1 MRIGFILAGLL
12 FFLNPNILV
21 LDILPDFI
29 GAILILYG
37 LAHSAEIDER
47 IRCTRKT
54 LYTLLWVSL
63 GRFLC
68 TFLAPIIDP
77 KEYTWFL
84 VFAFCFGLGEAYLF
98 CRAMWDLDSGL
109 TYLSIHS
116 NHNDIY
122 KSTGGTAVGMTV
134 VFTAVKTVFSIL
146 PALTYLVT
154 DYGTVTETRTNWTF
168 VMWMLMAINILLV
181 TVYGILWYIRM
192 VKFWKPLKNSAFIS
206 EVEARYEREYLSVRP
221 LTVYRDFHR
230 VALLLVAGLFFAIPL
245 RLDGID
251 YLPDVVAGVLFIY
264 AGRFLRRM
272 YDHAAR
278 STAILAAV
286 YTALALAEW
295 ILVFWFSRSNFGP
308 ALIEQQVVYTDWM
321 GYLVFRYTDKLI
333 VFGVCCALAIGK
345 LVLLLALL
353 LSLRPALKQMIT
365 EHTGSIDEVGNST
378 VKSEEVR
385 KQLRRLLTVVTALSV
400 LAVLFSAFTTV
411 VYFWFPI
418 LPTFDLLVW
427 ALFAALLYYF
437 TDKLKACM
445 DDRYYYE
452 T

>member
-47 IRCTRKT
+47 IRFTRKT
-54 LYTLLWVSL
+54 LYILLWVSV

-77 KEYTWFL
+77 HEYTWFL

-98 CRAMWDLDSGL
+98 CRSIWMLDSGL
-109 TYLSIHS
+109 TYLSLHS

-122 KSTGGTAVGMTV
+122 QNTGGTAVGMTII
-134 VFTAVKTVFSIL
+134 FTIVKTVFSIL

-192 VKFWKPLKNSAFIS
+192 VKFWKPLKKSDFIR
-206 EVEARYEREYLSVRP
+206 EVEARYEKEYRSNRP
-221 LTVYRDFHR
+221 LTVYRDLHR
-230 VALLLVAGLFFAIPL
+230 VSLLLVLGLFFAIPV
-245 RLDGID
+245 RMDGID
-251 YLPDVVAGVLFIY
+251 VLPDVIAGVLFIY
-264 AGRFLRRM
+264 AGRFMRRM
-272 YDHAAR
+272 YDRAAK
-278 STAILAAV
+278 STAILAGI
-286 YTALALAEW
+286 YTAIALVEW
-295 ILVFWFSRSNFGP
+295 VVTVWFSKSNFGP
-308 ALIEQQVVYTDWM
+308 TLIEQQVVYTDWM

-333 VFGVCCALAIGK
+333 IFGICCALAIAK
-345 LVLLLALL
+345 LFVLFWLL
-353 LSLRPALKQMIT
+353 LSLRPALKQMIK
-365 EHTGSIDEVGNST
+365 EHTGSIDEVGDGT

-385 KQLRRLLTVVTALSV
+385 KQLRRLLAVVMV
-400 LAVLFSAFTTV
+400 LAAVAVLYSAVTTV
-411 VYFWFPI
+411 IYFWFPI
-418 LPTFDLLVW
+418 LPTFDLFIW
-427 ALFAALLYYF
+427 AIFACLLYYF
-437 TDKLKACM
+437 TDKLKTCI
-445 DDRYYYE
+445 DDRYYYD

>member
-37 LAHSAEIDER
+37 LAHAAEIDER
-47 IRCTRKT
+47 VRFTRKT
-54 LYTLLWVSL
+54 LYTLLWVSM

-109 TYLSIHS
+109 TYLSLHS

-122 KSTGGTAVGMTV
+122 KNTGGTAVGMTII
-134 VFTAVKTVFSIL
+134 FTVVKTVFSIL

-154 DYGTVTETRTNWTF
+154 DFGTVTETRTNWTF

-192 VKFWKPLKNSAFIS
+192 VKFWKPLKNSDFIR
-206 EVEARYEREYLSVRP
+206 EVEARYTKEYLSNRS

-230 VALLLVAGLFFAIPL
+230 VSLLLVVGLFFAIPL
-245 RLDGID
+245 RFDGID
-251 YLPDVVAGVLFIY
+251 YLPDMAAGVLFIY

-272 YDHAAR
+272 YDHSAK

-286 YTALALAEW
+286 YTALAFAEW
-295 ILVFWFSRSNFGP
+295 TLTFWFSKTNFGP
-308 ALIEQQVVYTDWM
+308 ELIEQQAVYTDWM

-333 VFGVCCALAIGK
+333 VFGICCALAIGK
-345 LVLLLALL
+345 LLLLLAMLF
-353 LSLRPALKQMIT
+353 SLRPALRQMIT
-365 EHTGSIDEVGNST
+365 EHTGSIDEVGDGT

-385 KQLRRLLTVVTALSV
+385 KQLRRLLTVVMV
-400 LAVLFSAFTTV
+400 LAVLAVVCSAVTTV
-411 VYFWFPI
+411 IYFWLPI
-418 LPTFDLLVW
+418 LPTFDLFAW
-427 ALFAALLYYF
+427 AAFAALIYYF
-437 TDKLKACM
+437 TDKLKTCI